1 MFATVTIGNAYS
13 SRDSFPILVYLV
25 PFLNR
30 KIILTNVNNKTL
42 LIIVIGIWAVGSV
55 TIIVRFSPK
64 TAENKTIVINSE
76 TMDNVDATAERK
88 ILINHFPL
96 KNIYA
101 KRKVNVKTVNTFQ
114 REFWNVLIKVNV
126 IAQVITAVILL
137 IKIVNDFSHLSFK

>member
-1 MFATVTIGNAYS
+1 MFATVTIGSTYS
-13 SRDSFPILVYLV
+13 NNDSFPIFVYLV

-42 LIIVIGIWAVGSV
+42 LITVIGMRTAGSV
-55 TIIVRFSPK
+55 TMTVRFSPK
-64 TAENKTIVINSE
+64 IAENKTIVINSE
-76 TMDNVDATAERK
+76 IIDNVEATTARK

-96 KNIYA
+96 KNICA
-101 KRKVNVKTVNTFQ
+101 KRKMNVKTVNTFQ

-137 IKIVNDFSHLSFK
+137 IKIANDFSHLSFK